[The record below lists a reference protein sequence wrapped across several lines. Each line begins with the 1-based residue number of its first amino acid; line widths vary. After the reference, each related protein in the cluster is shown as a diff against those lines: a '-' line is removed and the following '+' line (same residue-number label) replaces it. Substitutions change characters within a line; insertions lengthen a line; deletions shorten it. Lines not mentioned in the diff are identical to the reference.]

1 MKAAKETSVPLMANC
16 YGVQEKSKDK
26 RKYLR
31 LHTKLESHNTPRI
44 PHEKQNGECKIG
56 DRKPSN
62 MSDCMH
68 ERKTREKFKLR

>member
-62 MSDCMH
+62 MSDYMH
-68 ERKTREKFKLR
+68 EKRTRQKFKLR